1 MTLTVVDSEAVVRD
15 WARAEANIH
24 AAILDRVFFAT
35 PQDYQSKTAVNGL
48 AQAAPSS
55 WAVMSLVSDVHEP
68 SDIGMQQ
75 SLIQFTCYGRTKLLA
90 AQAAIAVQQA
100 GRALQWGPPVTV
112 DAAVIQ
118 SGSVSQRRWFP
129 DRVTNLPRYV
139 VDLLFLIRGTATV

>member
-1 MTLTVVDSEAVVRD
+1 MTLTVVDTEAVVRD

-24 AAILDRVFFAT
+24 GAVVDEIWYST
-35 PQDYQSKTAVNGL
+35 PQKYASDTAPNGL
-48 AQAAPSS
+48 STLAPKS
-55 WAVMSLVSDVHEP
+55 WVVLSLISDVHEP

-90 AQAAIAVQQA
+90 AKAAVAVQQA
-100 GRALQWGPPVTV
+100 GRGLQWGPPVTV

-139 VDLLFLIRGTATV
+139 VDLLFLIRGTATA

>member
-15 WARAEANIH
+15 WARAETHIR
-24 AAILDRVFFAT
+24 AIAGTEIWYST
-35 PQDYQSKTAVNGL
+35 PQKYASDTAPNGL
-48 AQAAPSS
+48 SAAAPKS
-55 WAVMSLVSDVHEP
+55 WVILSLVSETHEP

-75 SLIQFTCYGRTKLLA
+75 ALIQFTCYGRTKLLA

-100 GRALQWGPPVTV
+100 GRLLQWGPPVTV
-112 DAAVIQ
+112 NAAVIQ

-139 VDLLFLIRGTATV
+139 VDLLFLIRGTATA